1 MFGVSKIIIYFT
13 VLYLIL
19 FLMFLP
25 GPSVSHVFCCESTE
39 ESFGVE
45 HPLCPVWSSV
55 IKKEQQQQEAS
66 WTGGRWGRTKAPPL
80 SWDTESVQAAILL
93 TPPTHPPQTAKT
105 QWVPEQ
111 ITDRTVPH
119 ITGWVQNHRGHY
131 YVLMRNWLDLS
142 DLINHPAPQILI

>member
-1 MFGVSKIIIYFT
+1 
-13 VLYLIL
+13 
-19 FLMFLP
+19 MFLP
-25 GPSVSHVFCCESTE
+25 GPSESYVFCCEFTE

-55 IKKEQQQQEAS
+55 IKKEQQEAS
-66 WTGGRWGRTKAPPL
+66 WTGGRWGRTRALPL

-105 QWVPEQ
+105 PWVPEQ
-111 ITDRTVPH
+111 ITDRTTPH

-131 YVLMRNWLDLS
+131 YLLMRNWLAFVRLNQPSCSPDIGI
-142 DLINHPAPQILI
+142 DIKDILVDHRSCLL